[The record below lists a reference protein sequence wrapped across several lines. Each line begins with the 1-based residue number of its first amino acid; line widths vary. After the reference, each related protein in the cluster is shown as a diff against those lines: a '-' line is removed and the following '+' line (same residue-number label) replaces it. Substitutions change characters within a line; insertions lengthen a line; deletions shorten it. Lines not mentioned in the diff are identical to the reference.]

1 MTDQDMNGGGSGRKG
16 RDWAEETRSAL
27 DKATEAIR
35 SAWDATR
42 DTRVS
47 ALESA
52 RKAVGDLAEVIDQGV
67 AVAKERWAETEH
79 SGATAPEESAEEE

>member
-1 MTDQDMNGGGSGRKG
+1 MRDQDVNGGGSGRKG

-67 AVAKERWAETEH
+67 AVAKERWAETEQPGPAAH
-79 SGATAPEESAEEE
+79 EESSEEE